1 MIGKMLGNRY
11 EILEKIGEGGMSI
24 VYKAQC
30 QILNRI
36 VAIKVLKEEYAND
49 DEFLQK
55 FKNEALSVAKL
66 NHANIINV
74 FDVGQDEDISYIVM
88 EYVDGKNLKEV
99 LKEEKKFSAE
109 KVMDIAKQIA
119 MALEEAHNK
128 KIVHRDIKTQNIM
141 LTSKGVV
148 KVGDFGIAKAVSSST
163 ITASGAIMGSV
174 HYFSPEQARGG
185 FVDERSDLYS
195 LGIIMYEMA
204 TGRLPFDGDSPVNI
218 ALKHIQEKL
227 EFQDSDEISSGIK
240 DMIKKLT
247 QKSPDKRYANAR
259 LLIEDIDYLQMG
271 KKSVEVDEDDL
282 FATKKVP
289 IPPHNMQNR
298 YRKEERYEDDEEDE
312 VEDIVPTP
320 RRKKKGSN
328 HLSTFFAVL
337 LGVIVVGMLGI
348 FYLMM
353 GRPFGG
359 GQNNAIPIPH
369 IVGMT
374 EEQAR
379 TELEKIG
386 LQLNVKG
393 TEVNNK
399 YEIGQITDT
408 DPNEGIKVSKGT
420 IVNVTLAKS
429 EEETITID
437 NFEGKKLQDLEK
449 EYGEKLKFKA
459 EYVPSNEPTDTVLR
473 QQPQEGAKVA
483 LGGEVVLFLS
493 KNSED
498 IPIPVPNVVG
508 KSFDEAKG
516 ILSSF
521 KVSDSYK
528 EDTSKPEGVVLS
540 QNPSEGSQA
549 KPKSTVSVVINKYEA
564 PKATKKRL
572 AVTLPQGSETVA
584 VRISEDS
591 TGKVIYEKTVNYS
604 EVDGVLSIDVEGK
617 EGEEKTFSI
626 DVDGSYYDSTTI
638 HF

>member
-88 EYVDGKNLKEV
+88 EYVDGKNLKEI

-227 EFQDSDEISSGIK
+227 EFRDSDEISSGIK

-549 KPKSTVSVVINKYEA
+549 RPKSTVSVVINKYEA

>member
-88 EYVDGKNLKEV
+88 EYVDGKNLKEI

-227 EFQDSDEISSGIK
+227 EFRDSDEISSGIK